1 MRSSCPEC
9 GFIFPRKGPEL
20 IVLSKTRIGNATC
33 LVCPHCHSKL
43 VQKPRLGLAILACI
57 NLICVGIVATVN
69 LGYASVSKE
78 LLMAV
83 FAVIMTVSVAKL
95 ILFIKQPD
103 IYEVMKPRSDS

>member
-1 MRSSCPEC
+1 M
-9 GFIFPRKGPEL
+9 
-20 IVLSKTRIGNATC
+20 
-33 LVCPHCHSKL
+33 
-43 VQKPRLGLAILACI
+43 
-57 NLICVGIVATVN
+57 GIVATVN

-83 FAVIMTVSVAKL
+83 LAVIMTVSFAKL